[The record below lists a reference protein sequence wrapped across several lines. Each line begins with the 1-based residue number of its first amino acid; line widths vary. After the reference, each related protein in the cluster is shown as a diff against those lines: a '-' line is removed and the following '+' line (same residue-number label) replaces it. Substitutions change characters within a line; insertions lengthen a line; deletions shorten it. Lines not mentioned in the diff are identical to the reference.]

1 MSPAMEGSVV
11 LVATL
16 MMLLSGIPVAFG
28 LGAVAIV
35 FLLVFHGIDSMQ
47 VVAETF
53 YSGLDEFTLVAIP
66 MFVMMGAA
74 IGSSPA
80 GKDLY
85 EALDRWLY
93 RVPGGLVISNI
104 GACAIFA
111 ALTGSSPACCAA
123 IGKMG
128 IPEMRRRGYPDGIAT
143 GSICAGGT
151 LGILI
156 PPSITFILY
165 GIATETSIGRL
176 FIAGVIPGIMLTAMF
191 MIWTIYAIWRSGF
204 KSHAEGFRYS
214 WKEKFASIPKIAP
227 FLAIV
232 VGVMYSLYGGVAT
245 PSEAAG
251 VGAAL
256 CLILAILIYRL
267 WKPEQIWLILRD
279 TMRESV
285 MILTIIAAAV
295 LFGYMLTSLYLT
307 QTLAQAIADA
317 HFNRW
322 VLMGM
327 INLFLLVC
335 GFFIPPAAVILM
347 TSPILLPII
356 IAAGFDPV
364 WFGVI
369 LTINME
375 IGLIHPPVGLN
386 IYIVNAIAPDVPLVT
401 VMWGTL
407 PYVLCMMLAI
417 VILCIFPEI
426 ATWLPDHLMG
436 VAVGHK

>member
-1 MSPAMEGSVV
+1 MSPATQGTIV
-11 LVATL
+11 LVVTL
-16 MMLLSGIPVAFG
+16 VMLLSGVPVAFG
-28 LGAVAIV
+28 LGAIAII
-35 FLLVFHGIDSMQ
+35 FLLLFQGVDSMH

-53 YSGLDEFTLVAIP
+53 WSGLNDFTLVSIP

-93 RVPGGLVISNI
+93 RIPGGLVISNL

-128 IPEMRRRGYPDGIAT
+128 IPEMRRRGYPDDIAT

-156 PPSITFILY
+156 PPSVTFILY

-176 FIAGVIPGIMLTAMF
+176 FLAGVVPGLMLTGLF
-191 MIWTIYAIWRSGF
+191 MLWTLFIIWKRGF
-204 KSHAEGFRYS
+204 RAHAADFRYS
-214 WKEKFASIPKIAP
+214 WSQKFQSIPKIAP
-227 FLAIV
+227 FIAII
-232 VGVMYSLYGGVAT
+232 VGVMYVLYGGVAT

-251 VGAAL
+251 VGAAFCVL
-256 CLILAILIYRL
+256 LAVMIYRM
-267 WKPEQIWLILRD
+267 WKPDQWWLILRD

-307 QTLAQAIADA
+307 QTLAQAIADLHA
-317 HFNRW
+317 NKW
-322 VLMGM
+322 VLMLL
-327 INLFLLVC
+327 INIFLLVC
-335 GFFIPPAAVILM
+335 GFFIPPAAIILM

-356 IAAGFDPV
+356 TAAGFDPV

-386 IYIVNAIAPDVPLVT
+386 IYIVNSIAPDVPVVK
-401 VMWGTL
+401 VMLGTI
-407 PYVLCMMLAI
+407 PYVLCMMLQI
-417 VILCIFPEI
+417 LLLCIFPDI

-436 VAVGHK
+436 PVKH